1 MLKNQ
6 NIYLL
11 TMLFITFI
19 ISCSSFSS
27 TSGYTLLKDTKYP
40 PTEKV
45 EVLFEPPSK
54 PYEPFAL
61 LEARS
66 YTVPRA
72 TIPDLIN
79 ELKRKAGK
87 LGADAIIL
95 SQKPGEVVFLG
106 GQTAPTLSA
115 TAIKYK

>member
-1 MLKNQ
+1 MTKKR
-6 NIYLL
+6 NINLL
-11 TMLFITFI
+11 IFFALVFVA
-19 ISCSSFSS
+19 SCSSFSS
-27 TSGYTLLKDTKYP
+27 TSGHTLLNNSQYS
-40 PTEKV
+40 PTENV
-45 EVLFEPPSK
+45 EVLFEPPSR
-54 PYEPFAL
+54 PYDTFAL
-61 LEARS
+61 IEARS

-87 LGADAIIL
+87 LGADAIII
-95 SQKPGEVVFLG
+95 SQKSGEVVYLG